1 MNKRL
6 IASPIIF
13 GVQGIL
19 NPLRASYLAA
29 ECGFQG
35 MQMLPFRRMGEPSM
49 YGLPVC
55 YYEGAWNSGTLQE
68 CLRGHFTSEFDRAL
82 DTPTLIDW
90 VFFPHGDRLTQN
102 MQQFDTCSSR
112 PTEIVHTFREF
123 LRLRSLDVPC
133 LLEVSPMLGMN
144 VLQVKMALIQAN
156 IHERCLVL
164 DTWHVLRHPTPV
176 EARVHKLPP
185 LESPF
190 GNWEA
195 AITSLAPHVAVVH
208 VQPSRIHQSELLNFI
223 EPSLRHFTMLGSIL
237 NLVASQC
244 SEVTDYVVEYSP
256 GLKNSINTEKTRS
269 IATAIQERV
278 RSIIME
284 PA

>member
-90 VFFPHGDRLTQN
+90 AFFPHGDRLTQN
-102 MQQFDTCSSR
+102 MQKF
-112 PTEIVHTFREF
+112 
-123 LRLRSLDVPC
+123 
-133 LLEVSPMLGMN
+133 
-144 VLQVKMALIQAN
+144 
-156 IHERCLVL
+156 

-237 NLVASQC
+237 NLVANQC